1 VCRSWPTYKI
11 RQGCGALG
19 MVDRMVMLKRVTAYY
34 VVLGVVVALV
44 NWIRPDFS
52 EYISEQLYT
61 ANLSTDFSSVS
72 PGISS
77 EAAPALLIAMVVAII
92 LMVPVSWVYMGTRE
106 RAGYQQ
112 SVVQTIMLLP
122 IAVAGVVVV
131 VQNSV
136 ALAFSLAGIVAAVRF
151 RTTLKNKSDALYI
164 FVSIGIGLASGI
176 GAMAVA
182 AVLSFVFSYAN
193 ITMLLIDYGDDG
205 GTRLLRRQ
213 ETRQERWEHREAIRN
228 GTVTNGEILDL
239 TEDDEDL
246 DQVAVSDLYDDDD

>member
-1 VCRSWPTYKI
+1 
-11 RQGCGALG
+11 
-19 MVDRMVMLKRVTAYY
+19 M
-34 VVLGVVVALV
+34 
-44 NWIRPDFS
+44 
-52 EYISEQLYT
+52 
-61 ANLSTDFSSVS
+61 ST
-72 PGISS
+72 GISS
-77 EAAPALLIAMVVAII
+77 EAAPALLIAMVVAIL

-106 RAGYQQ
+106 RSGYQQ

-193 ITMLLIDYGDDG
+193 IAMFLIDYGDDG
-205 GTRLLRRQ
+205 GTRLLRRT
-213 ETRQERWEHREAIRN
+213 ENRQARWEHRESIRN
-228 GTVTNGEILDL
+228 GAVAGEDFLDL
-239 TEDDEDL
+239 TDDDNDL
-246 DQVAVSDLYDDDD
+246 DPIAVSDIYDDDD